1 MAEPARSLV
10 VAFDL
15 DDTLYPEQ
23 SYVRSGFRAV
33 ARAVE
38 ERWGFDAG
46 RVAGRLWEILE
57 EQGRG
62 KVFDTLLEELGLGG
76 GAAVRR
82 LVREYRHHEPEID
95 LPALSRAVLDALA
108 DRPLYLVSDG
118 HKGVQERKLQAL
130 GIGARFRHCYLTHRH
145 GVARAKPSP
154 WVFEQ
159 IARREG
165 RPPSQVVYVG
175 DDPRKDF
182 HGIRPLG
189 FRTIRVLTGS
199 HAGLRVPAARD
210 AEVRVRSLAQAPG
223 LVRAWERSR

>member
-1 MAEPARSLV
+1 MAELARSLV

-15 DDTLYPEQ
+15 DDTLYRELD
-23 SYVRSGFRAV
+23 YVRSGFRAV
-33 ARAVE
+33 ARTLEA
-38 ERWGFDAG
+38 RWGLDAG
-46 RVAGRLWEILE
+46 RVFERLWEILE

-62 KVFDTLLEELGLGG
+62 KVFDTLLEELGLSGQ
-76 GAAVRR
+76 ASVRG
-82 LVREYRHHEPEID
+82 LVRAYRQHAPEIQ

-130 GIGARFRHCYLTHRH
+130 DIRGRFRRCYLTHRH

-154 WVFEQ
+154 WAFEQ

-182 HGIRPLG
+182 VGIRPLG
-189 FRTIRVLTGS
+189 FRSIRVLTGS

-210 AEVRVRSLAQAPG
+210 AELRVCSLAQVPG
-223 LVRAWERSR
+223 LVRAWESSL